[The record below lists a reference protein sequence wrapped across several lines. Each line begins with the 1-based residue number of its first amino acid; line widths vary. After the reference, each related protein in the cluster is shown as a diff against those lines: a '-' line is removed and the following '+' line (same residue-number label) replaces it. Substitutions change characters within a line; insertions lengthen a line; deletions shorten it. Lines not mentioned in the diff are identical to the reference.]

1 MKTTGHL
8 ILQNKV
14 GGVVGLKLS
23 SIIEKLNEHRNNCI
37 KVQEKLYLR
46 KLLYYSRKHACLR
59 LFRTDIQTV
68 ELSMLTQKQDCFISI
83 AFVIFYSKF

>member
-8 ILQNKV
+8 SLQNKV

-46 KLLYYSRKHACLR
+46 KLLYYSRKHALLCLFCSLIR
-59 LFRTDIQTV
+59 AVPT
-68 ELSMLTQKQDCFISI
+68 SKQSSCPC
-83 AFVIFYSKF
+83 